1 MIDNEKKVEVIRF
14 KLSQWPWVRV
24 VLYYKRLSI
33 VKNFC
38 LLISCLILNSLLS
51 FGQLDVSVGVTMYN
65 SKNSNIGLNAGVSL
79 KNFYLDISS
88 NLKGGEGE
96 RQDNSSNSKTED
108 IFVFLMNTGYNFPI
122 KRNWYILPIIGVGWK
137 SDIYQNYYGARNTY
151 SYENSKLFMNIGLST
166 KFFIKGDVG
175 LILGIGYPELANIAV
190 VYKLWD

>member
-1 MIDNEKKVEVIRF
+1 M
-14 KLSQWPWVRV
+14 
-24 VLYYKRLSI
+24 
-33 VKNFC
+33 VKNIC

-65 SKNSNIGLNAGVSL
+65 SRHSNIGLNAGASF

-88 NLKGGEGE
+88 NLKGGAGE
-96 RQDNSSNSKTED
+96 MQDYSSNSKTGD
-108 IFVFLMNTGYNFPI
+108 IFVFIMNTGYNIPI
-122 KRNWYILPIIGVGWK
+122 KRNWYILPLIGVGWK
-137 SDIYQNYYGARNTY
+137 SDIYQNHYGSKNTY
-151 SYENSKLFMNIGLST
+151 SYENTKSFMNIGLFT

>member
-1 MIDNEKKVEVIRF
+1 MKRKW
-14 KLSQWPWVRV
+14 KLSNLNLASGPGSRV
-24 VLYYKRLSI
+24 VLYNKRLSI

-38 LLISCLILNSLLS
+38 LLISCLILNSFLS

-79 KNFYLDISS
+79 KNFYLDTSS

-96 RQDNSSNSKTED
+96 RQDNNSNSKTED

-137 SDIYQNYYGARNTY
+137 SDIYQNHYGARNTY
-151 SYENSKLFMNIGLST
+151 SFENSKSFMNIGLST

-175 LILGIGYPELANIAV
+175 LILGIGYPELANIAL